1 MTDKKELIKKIR
13 DERRK
18 LRMSYRLEMQ
28 EAFIKDRNE
37 KLEIF
42 DSATK
47 AMVDK
52 VKDTENVTEPIIN
65 DWLDDEEKRI
75 IVKGIGKRTDG
86 E

>member
-1 MTDKKELIKKIR
+1 
-13 DERRK
+13 
-18 LRMSYRLEMQ
+18 MSYRLEMQ